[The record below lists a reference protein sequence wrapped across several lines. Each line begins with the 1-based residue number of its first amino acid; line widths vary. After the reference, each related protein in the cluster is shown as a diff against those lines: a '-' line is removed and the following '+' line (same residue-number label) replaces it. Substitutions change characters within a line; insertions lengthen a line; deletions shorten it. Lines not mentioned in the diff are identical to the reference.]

1 MNTVAGTP
9 HSPAAGAARPACTA
23 ILGGSF
29 DPVHHGHV
37 ALARLFAELLRPDTL
52 RILPAGRPW
61 QKSGLEAGDDDR
73 VAMLRLA
80 FADVEPPVTIDLQ
93 EIERAKR
100 GVPTFT
106 VDTLRALRAELGEA
120 ASIVFLMGADQ
131 LQRLDTWRDWRALF
145 GLANLGV
152 ATRPGYD
159 LAQETLP
166 PLVAQE
172 LSVRLATPDAV
183 RASAH
188 GKVCLAQTLAVDLSA
203 SRIRAA
209 LKADAGTGPDRGG
222 NAGNNPGENPSAL
235 VMTQVLDYI
244 QQHNLYKN

>member
-1 MNTVAGTP
+1 MSEPAGTQDRR
-9 HSPAAGAARPACTA
+9 SCIAV
-23 ILGGSF
+23 LGGSF

-37 ALARLFAELLRPDTL
+37 ALARLFGELLQPDAL

-61 QKSGLEAGDDDR
+61 QKSALQASDADR
-73 VAMLRLA
+73 VAMLELA
-80 FADVEPPVTIDLQ
+80 FADVAQGLAPVTIDRQ
-93 EIERAKR
+93 EIERSAN
-100 GVPTFT
+100 GAPTYS
-106 VDTLRALRAELGEA
+106 VDTLRALRAELGDET
-120 ASIVFLMGADQ
+120 SIVFVMGADQ

-145 GLANLGV
+145 DLANLGV

-159 LAQETLP
+159 LATEALP

-172 LSVRLATPDAV
+172 LSARLATPDAV

-188 GKVCLAQTLAVDLSA
+188 GKVCLAQTLAVDISA

-209 LKADAGTGPDRGG
+209 LQDGTGMNRHEDLG
-222 NAGNNPGENPSAL
+222 AL
-235 VMTQVLDYI
+235 VTTQVLDYI

>member
-1 MNTVAGTP
+1 MNPTSGLP
-9 HSPAAGAARPACTA
+9 ERPTCIAV
-23 ILGGSF
+23 LGGSF

-37 ALARLFAELLRPDTL
+37 ALARLFAELLHPSAL

-61 QKSGLEAGDDDR
+61 QKRSLQAGDDDR
-73 VAMLRLA
+73 VAMLELA
-80 FADVEPPVTIDLQ
+80 FADVTPKATIDRQ
-93 EIERAKR
+93 EIVRSQNGA
-100 GVPTFT
+100 PTYS
-106 VDTLRALRAELGEA
+106 VDTLRALRAELGEQ

-131 LQRLDTWRDWRALF
+131 LQRLDTWRDWRDLF

-159 LAQETLP
+159 LAQESLP

-172 LSVRLATPDAV
+172 LSARLATPDAV

-188 GKVCLAQTLAVDLSA
+188 GKVCLAQTLAVDVSA
-203 SRIRAA
+203 TRIRAA
-209 LKADAGTGPDRGG
+209 LQAGTDAAKDALLRSATDADM
-222 NAGNNPGENPSAL
+222 NAPA
-235 VMTQVLDYI
+235 MAQVLDYI